1 MDLFEAISQG
11 DAGAALDLLA
21 ADPSLGQARHPEQ
34 LVSPVLWAMYQ
45 HRFDLARAV
54 AAQLE
59 RLARPLDLHEA
70 AALDAADRVGALL
83 DAGAYVDARSPDGF
97 TPLHLAAYF
106 GAPAAAAL
114 LIERGAHVDAVADNP
129 QRVAPLHAAVAG
141 RRPEVVRL
149 LLAVGA
155 QPDARQQGGWTP
167 LLAAAQHG
175 DAEMVSAL
183 LEAGA
188 DPVAA
193 NDEGVRPAELA
204 RDHGHDELTAVI
216 ERAASA
222 LPELDHV
229 EAFSVEPFRQAD
241 QVAQPVHEVEE
252 VSADL
257 VGRQEQGEQHQ
268 HPVRGH

>member
-11 DAGAALDLLA
+11 DAAAVRDLLD
-21 ADPSLGQARHPEQ
+21 ADPSLGRARHPEQ
-34 LVSPVLWAMYQ
+34 LVSPVLWAAYR

-59 RLARPLDLHEA
+59 RLGRPLDLHEA

-83 DAGAYVDARSPDGF
+83 DAGAPVDARSPDGF
-97 TPLHLAAYF
+97 TPLQLAAYF

-129 QRVAPLHAAVAG
+129 QQVAPLHAAVAG
-141 RRPEVVRL
+141 RHPEVVRL
-149 LLAVGA
+149 LLAAGA
-155 QPDARQQGGWTP
+155 QPDIRQHGGWTP

-188 DPVAA
+188 DPTAV

-204 RDHGHDELTAVI
+204 RDEGHHDVARVI
-216 ERAASA
+216 EKVASA
-222 LPELDHV
+222 RYQNWTM
-229 EAFSVEPFRQAD
+229 RQ
-241 QVAQPVHEVEE
+241 P
-252 VSADL
+252 SA
-257 VGRQEQGEQHQ
+257 
-268 HPVRGH
+268 